1 MRIVACVLTCLA
13 GVGLFCGA
21 DWLQFRGTDSNS
33 VASSESLPTTWDP
46 ASGAHV
52 AWKVEL
58 PGRGVSSP
66 IVVKGKVIV
75 TSVTGYL
82 QDRLHVVCVDAAS
95 GTKSWERQFW
105 ATGRTFCHPTSSVAA
120 PTPASDGE
128 RIFAFYSS
136 NDLVCLD
143 LDGNLLWYRGLAH
156 DYPAA
161 GNDVGMASSALV
173 VGDTVVVQV
182 ESQGDSFVAG
192 LDTDTGDTRWKHPRE
207 RTANWSSPAVMR
219 GPTREEDAVL
229 IQSPSGLTSHRPR
242 TGEQLWSYEATCD
255 NITSPVA
262 VGDVVYVPLNRGSAL
277 TAVKKEGD
285 SQSPEVL
292 WTSNDLGPSRVCP
305 LVQDGRVY
313 VISGGVLA
321 CGDAASGEVH
331 WRERIDGSYW
341 GTPLLA
347 GGHIYAISEDGV
359 ARVIEVG
366 DKRAGEVSKIELGE
380 PVLASPAA
388 ADGALY
394 IRGDKHLW
402 KIAD

>member
-1 MRIVACVLTCLA
+1 MRIVVCVLTCIA
-13 GVGLFCGA
+13 GIGLLCGA

-33 VASSESLPTTWDP
+33 AASSESLPTTWDT
-46 ASGAHV
+46 ASGNHV

-75 TSVTGYL
+75 TSVTGHL

-95 GTKSWERQFW
+95 GAKSWERQFW

-156 DYPAA
+156 DYPSA

-192 LDTDTGDTRWKHPRE
+192 LDTATGDTRWKNPRE

-219 GPTREEDAVL
+219 GASREEDAVL
-229 IQSPSGLTSHRPR
+229 IQSPSGLTALRPR
-242 TGEQLWSYEATCD
+242 TGEQLWFYEAGCN

-262 VGDVVYVPLNRGSAL
+262 VGGVVYVSIGGL
-277 TAVKKEGD
+277 TALKPQPDGK
-285 SQSPEVL
+285 SPAAI
-292 WTSNDLGPSRVCP
+292 WNTAKLGPSLASP
-305 LVQDGRVY
+305 LLQDGRVY
-313 VISGGVLA
+313 VISSGVLV
-321 CGDAASGEVH
+321 CGDAASGKVH
-331 WRERIDGSYW
+331 WEERIDGSYW

-347 GGHIYAISEDGV
+347 GGHVYAISDDGV